1 MRFEWGVYLK
11 MLVTATASL
20 FLAVLL
26 PSFASMFRL
35 MTSQTAKGF
44 TAVSGGLLE
53 RALSPWFWASY
64 LLSLSMFYVTAGLE
78 NRMLRVFFFWIPSI
92 VICVAGFGFW
102 ALFLYV
108 MTRART
114 AG

>member
-1 MRFEWGVYLK
+1 MGFEWDVYMKTL
-11 MLVTATASL
+11 LTAIASL

-26 PSFASMFRL
+26 PGFASMFRL
-35 MTSQTAKGF
+35 MTSQKATGF

-53 RALSPWFWASY
+53 RALSPWFWVSY

-78 NRMLRVFFFWIPSI
+78 NRILRVFFFWIPSI

>member
-11 MLVTATASL
+11 MLLTAIASL

-35 MTSQTAKGF
+35 ITSQRATGF

-53 RALSPWFWASY
+53 RALSPWFWVSY

-78 NRMLRVFFFWIPSI
+78 NRILRVFFFWIPSI
-92 VICVAGFGFW
+92 AICVAGFGFW
-102 ALFLYV
+102 ALFLYA

-114 AG
+114 AS

>member
-1 MRFEWGVYLK
+1 MGRLSEDAVDGQ
-11 MLVTATASL
+11 ASL

-26 PSFASMFRL
+26 PSFASLFRL
-35 MTSQTAKGF
+35 MTSQTATGL
-44 TAVSGGLLE
+44 ALVSGGLLE
-53 RALSPWFWASY
+53 RALSPWFWISY
-64 LLSLSMFYVTAGLE
+64 LLSLSVFYVTAGLE

-102 ALFLYV
+102 ALFLYA